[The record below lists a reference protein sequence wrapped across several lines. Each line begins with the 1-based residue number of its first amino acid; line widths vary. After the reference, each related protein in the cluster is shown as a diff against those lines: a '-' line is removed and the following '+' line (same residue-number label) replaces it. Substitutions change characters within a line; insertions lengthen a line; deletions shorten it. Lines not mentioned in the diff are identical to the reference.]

1 MICADQSE
9 ALDAD
14 VYCWLSLLVG
24 RNAQE
29 YVRTAVLVL
38 AR

>member
-1 MICADQSE
+1 MICADQSA
-9 ALDAD
+9 ALDVD
-14 VYCWLSLLVG
+14 LYNCYLVG

-29 YVRTAVLVL
+29 YMRTAVHVL